1 MPKMQVYLPADLHER
16 VRMRSDRLNVSNVLQ
31 RALEVEL
38 AELERR
44 EALDKAVSAYESK
57 HGRFTAAELRAREA
71 KDRGRVRRARAGRR
85 RSRAA

>member
-1 MPKMQVYLPADLHER
+1 
-16 VRMRSDRLNVSNVLQ
+16 VRKRSDRLNVSNVLQ
-31 RALEVEL
+31 RALELEL

-44 EALDKAVSAYESK
+44 EALDKAVSAHESK

-71 KDRGRVRRARAGRR
+71 NDQARVRRPRPARR

>member
-16 VRMRSDRLNVSNVLQ
+16 VRKHSDRLNVSNVLQ

-44 EALDKAVSAYESK
+44 EALDRALSAHESK

-71 KDRGRVRRARAGRR
+71 NDKSRVRRPRAVRR
-85 RSRAA
+85 KSRAA